1 MNSDSPLEGLP
12 GVDPAG
18 RSRPRIRSLM
28 VGIAV
33 LAVGLG
39 WLAEVVR
46 NDRSLR
52 ADQAV
57 FASWLAEVE
66 RAHAP
71 ILATANVSARSS
83 SNLLEMGR
91 RCDGVFQTKAGQ
103 PIQIQADLRIGPLS
117 SVRRVTIHA
126 NGRVVTWPFEDIE
139 RGRTLDLE
147 AEFPGA
153 FR

>member
-1 MNSDSPLEGLP
+1 MNSDSPPEGP
-12 GVDPAG
+12 AGVVPLG
-18 RSRPRIRSLM
+18 RSRPRIKSLM

-46 NDRSLR
+46 NDRLLR
-52 ADQAV
+52 SDQAV
-57 FASWLAEVE
+57 FASWVAEVE

-71 ILATANVSARSS
+71 MLATANFSARSS

-91 RCDGVFQTKAGQ
+91 RCDGLFQTRAGK

-126 NGRVVTWPFEDIE
+126 DNRVVTWPFEDIE
-139 RGRTLDLE
+139 RGRKLDLK